1 MKKTSRRSLQRD
13 RFVHVARLRRLLAA
27 FTGAGDGDFDSLR
40 IDIDGDTGKLL
51 ESDGEGNHAAVLW
64 NAAGLVALEY
74 VHDIPEARED
84 ATPERH
90 LQGVPIQLA
99 DLAEAAASFGPRI
112 ATSGAWAL
120 GDEGGGDWRD
130 MRMLEPHTCPP
141 EEAVEMLSSLGPKA
155 SALVVRAERATR
167 SGGTYTMTEAD
178 ADAVFGK
185 KAPDPAHVAKAVK
198 ELERAG
204 VLWPGGVARAKTVA
218 AALANAPPKLTRS
231 RGAFFAAP
239 SAVSM
244 MPPGSLQRDR
254 FVEVARLRRLLE
266 AFDGVHGGPLDELDV
281 ESDGETGTLVERG
294 NAQIVVASWNDA
306 GLVALAFDARSGKA
320 RGVKAAAGS
329 KTTDVLERLPP
340 SLADL
345 AEAARSLGQG
355 APMDA
360 VWALGNEGSR
370 RCPLGI
376 RRLECYTWPPDA
388 VLTIACAT
396 TPRVAE
402 LVVRAERATRTGK
415 YTMTDDDA
423 DAILAGRPRPHPA
436 NVTPAVRALERAG
449 VLWPGIVE
457 RTQRAHDEAVA
468 ARALAEAP
476 LQDALLRAAFEGD
489 LPAVRAALESGA
501 AIDCVTYDKMLE
513 WNLVGATPLW
523 LALRKGHFEI
533 AEHLVRAGADVDR
546 ASQNGCH
553 GAGKCVPL
561 RVAAA
566 FGHAG
571 LVRLLLERGAD
582 ILRDE
587 WFWGILRAVAD
598 GRQWLGST
606 GQVGSSADYAEVIRL
621 LLDAGA
627 PLPNPRACHVLSEMV
642 AAGGAP
648 ELAERLVPPP
658 DRMLPG

>member
-1 MKKTSRRSLQRD
+1 MKKTSRRSLLRD

-40 IDIDGDTGKLL
+40 IDIDGDTGTLL

-84 ATPERH
+84 VTPERH
-90 LQGVPIQLA
+90 LQGVPRQLA

-141 EEAVEMLSSLGPKA
+141 EEAVEMLSPLGPKA

-204 VLWPGGVARAKTVA
+204 
-218 AALANAPPKLTRS
+218 
-231 RGAFFAAP
+231 
-239 SAVSM
+239 
-244 MPPGSLQRDR
+244 
-254 FVEVARLRRLLE
+254 
-266 AFDGVHGGPLDELDV
+266 
-281 ESDGETGTLVERG
+281 
-294 NAQIVVASWNDA
+294 
-306 GLVALAFDARSGKA
+306 
-320 RGVKAAAGS
+320 
-329 KTTDVLERLPP
+329 
-340 SLADL
+340 
-345 AEAARSLGQG
+345 
-355 APMDA
+355 
-360 VWALGNEGSR
+360 
-370 RCPLGI
+370 
-376 RRLECYTWPPDA
+376 
-388 VLTIACAT
+388 
-396 TPRVAE
+396 
-402 LVVRAERATRTGK
+402 
-415 YTMTDDDA
+415 
-423 DAILAGRPRPHPA
+423 
-436 NVTPAVRALERAG
+436 
-449 VLWPGIVE
+449 
-457 RTQRAHDEAVA
+457 
-468 ARALAEAP
+468 
-476 LQDALLRAAFEGD
+476 
-489 LPAVRAALESGA
+489 
-501 AIDCVTYDKMLE
+501 
-513 WNLVGATPLW
+513 VGATPLW

-582 ILRDE
+582 VLRDE

-606 GQVGSSADYAEVIRL
+606 GQVGSFADYAEVIRL
-621 LLDAGA
+621 LLDAGT